1 VPRLAT
7 LVLADPAGRVLGA
20 LPEAG
25 IEVGWWP
32 EAWPLVDLARERH
45 SLDVTVLRLLDAPDV
60 PVPAH
65 GRVAYLAAAADEP
78 APGEPAPG
86 VLRPLPP
93 DDPLRMLAEEDHP
106 RRAPW
111 ARPGGIEATL
121 RRADAVL
128 AAAGR
133 RRTGPARQVKTW
145 NLSSVLT
152 LPTADGTVWCKSV
165 PAPLAHEG
173 RLLGTLAE
181 LVPGLAPLPL
191 GIWAEPGGAATVL
204 LGDAPGEPLWEAPT
218 PLLERLAVRWVDAQA
233 ATASHLDELASAG
246 VPDRR
251 AEPLLAVV
259 RDLAARPDVGAD
271 LSDAEAAGL
280 DRLVDDLPARLAE
293 LAACGLPDTLVHG
306 DLHPGN
312 WVGDRERQVLI
323 DWGDSVLGSPAF
335 DAHTLLQRVP
345 PESRPAVT
353 AAWQGAWSR
362 HVPDADPVRALELAE
377 VVAALRGAAVYRGF
391 LDAIERTER
400 RYHDRDPAAMIR
412 IALAAATPE

>member
-1 VPRLAT
+1 
-7 LVLADPAGRVLGA
+7 VLTDLEGHVLGA
-20 LPEAG
+20 LPETA

-32 EAWPLVDLARERH
+32 EAWPLVDAARKH
-45 SLDVTVLRLLDAPDV
+45 HDLDVTVLRLLDAPDS
-60 PVPAH
+60 PVPAD
-65 GRVAYLAAAADEP
+65 GRVVYLATTSG
-78 APGEPAPG
+78 GEPPG
-86 VLRPLPP
+86 ALRPLAA
-93 DDPLRMLAEEDHP
+93 DDPLRALAEEDHP

-121 RRADAVL
+121 SRADAAL

-133 RRTGPARQVKTW
+133 PRTGPARQVKTW

-173 RLLGTLAE
+173 PVLRALAD
-181 LVPGLAPLPL
+181 LVPGLTPPLL
-191 GIWAEPGGAATVL
+191 ATWTEPGGASTVL
-204 LGDAPGEPLWEAPT
+204 LGDAPGEPLWDAPT
-218 PLLERLAVRWVDAQA
+218 QMLERLTVRWVDAQA
-233 ATASHLDELASAG
+233 SAAAHLDALAGAG

-251 AEPLLAVV
+251 GEPLLDVV
-259 RDLAARPDVGAD
+259 RDLAARPDVRAD
-271 LSDAEAAGL
+271 LSDAELEGL
-280 DRLVDDLPARLAE
+280 DGIVAALPGRLRE

-312 WVGDRERQVLI
+312 WVGDGERQVLL

-335 DAHTLLQRVP
+335 DAHTLVQRVRP
-345 PESRPAVT
+345 GSRAAVV
-353 AAWQGAWSR
+353 AAWALAWSR
-362 HVPDADPVRALELAE
+362 HCPDADPVRALELAGP
-377 VVAALRGAAVYRGF
+377 VAALRAAAVYRGF

-412 IALAAATPE
+412 VALAADASR